1 MTTRV
6 FQKTNIQTGR
16 TMINCDNCDKKMT
29 VEKFNRFGDNVCSQ
43 ECNIAKVSERL
54 LETYGFED
62 EYSKKTLGLFDFSQ
76 ISCPKYKGDLK
87 AEIEKYI
94 KNPDR
99 NGWYFT
105 SLVGRGKSHLAL
117 GITREIISKYAWR
130 VKIIHTV
137 DFMNSIKARLRNYQD
152 IEGIIEKLKTT
163 TLLVLD
169 DLGIEMFGA
178 PDKTKFSRDTMFE
191 IIDHR
196 VRKDL
201 PMIVT
206 SNYLIKDFPDE
217 RIASRLIEKCRVRE
231 IIGNDYRIRLNKK
244 LNEAV
249 SV

>member
-1 MTTRV
+1 
-6 FQKTNIQTGR
+6 
-16 TMINCDNCDKKMT
+16 MIICDNCDKKMT
-29 VEKFNRFGDNVCSQ
+29 VENFNGFGDNVCSK
-43 ECNIAKVSERL
+43 ECNIAKVSKRL
-54 LETYGFED
+54 LKTYGFED
-62 EYSKKTLGLFDFSQ
+62 EYSKKTLELFDFSQ

-87 AEIEKYI
+87 AEIERYI

-105 SLVGRGKSHLAL
+105 SLVGRGKSHIAI
-117 GITREIISKYAWR
+117 GITHALIIKYAWR

-137 DFMNSIKARLRNYQD
+137 DFMNSLKARLRNYQD
-152 IEGIIEKLKTT
+152 IEGIIDKVKTI

-169 DLGIEMFGA
+169 DLGIEMFG
-178 PDKTKFSRDTMFE
+178 PIEKTKFSRDTMFE

-201 PMIVT
+201 PMIIT

-231 IIGNDYRIRLNKK
+231 IHGSDYRIKLNRK